1 MPRFLEADSLA
12 CYVIAVY
19 IKTLTAQNFRC
30 FTDLTIDFQPGV
42 NLLIGDNMSGKT
54 AVLDALRICLN
65 QYVNTSHLD
74 GINIEEK
81 DVRLIL
87 RPSGGSFEMV
97 KQKESHVGC
106 EVKFVGDF
114 EKYIAD
120 RRHRIKSNSSI
131 ITAGQATLN
140 HKEGSVRK
148 NDNGLE
154 SLGETVEQDLSLG
167 SSVEPP
173 VVAFYGTSR
182 NSQRIDELAEARSA
196 IPERFSRGHG
206 YENCLSDLSSLPMI
220 RSWMERRTLS
230 ELQRKQRGLPVM
242 EAGPLLG
249 IEAAVKTCL
258 PELKQFYF
266 DFEFQDLTVVF
277 QDDRRLP
284 WTMLSDGMRSVIS
297 LAMDIAWRA
306 VVLNPHLGAKA
317 PELATGIVMIDELDL
332 ALHPTWQRRIVADL
346 SRAFPGLQFIATTHS
361 PQIIGSA
368 KHALVQ
374 KIDGDKVQAVA
385 RPFGLDSNTLLTE
398 VMGAQ
403 ERDPQI
409 VALFEEVNGLMNDKR
424 WDEARAAL
432 ARVTDQIDSLDT
444 EVVSLRARIDFLSR
458 AAKRS

>member
-1 MPRFLEADSLA
+1 
-12 CYVIAVY
+12 
-19 IKTLTAQNFRC
+19 
-30 FTDLTIDFQPGV
+30 
-42 NLLIGDNMSGKT
+42 
-54 AVLDALRICLN
+54 
-65 QYVNTSHLD
+65 
-74 GINIEEK
+74 
-81 DVRLIL
+81 
-87 RPSGGSFEMV
+87 
-97 KQKESHVGC
+97 
-106 EVKFVGDF
+106 
-114 EKYIAD
+114 
-120 RRHRIKSNSSI
+120 
-131 ITAGQATLN
+131 
-140 HKEGSVRK
+140 
-148 NDNGLE
+148 
-154 SLGETVEQDLSLG
+154 
-167 SSVEPP
+167 
-173 VVAFYGTSR
+173 
-182 NSQRIDELAEARSA
+182 
-196 IPERFSRGHG
+196 
-206 YENCLSDLSSLPMI
+206 
-220 RSWMERRTLS
+220 
-230 ELQRKQRGLPVM
+230 
-242 EAGPLLG
+242 
-249 IEAAVKTCL
+249 
-258 PELKQFYF
+258 
-266 DFEFQDLTVVF
+266 
-277 QDDRRLP
+277 
-284 WTMLSDGMRSVIS
+284 MRSVIS

-368 KHALVQ
+368 KNALVQ